1 MILVIDNYDSFTYN
15 LVQLLGCSTDA
26 IRVERNDALTPAE
39 IGAMNL
45 DGIVISPG
53 PGRPADA
60 GICNDVVTEL
70 GTSIPIL
77 GICLGHQIIGEVHGA
92 TVTYAPTLMHG
103 KTSMIRHN
111 GNDLFSD
118 VPDLFEA
125 TRYHSLVLHPE
136 SIPDCLEVTA
146 STLDGVVMGV
156 RHIRHPIEGVQF
168 HPESIMTRD
177 GCTLLNNWLKH
188 IGLRA

>member
-1 MILVIDNYDSFTYN
+1 LILVIDNYDSFTYN

>member
-1 MILVIDNYDSFTYN
+1 
-15 LVQLLGCSTDA
+15 VQLLGCSTDA